1 MLFNE
6 SETLS
11 FSDVSAATGIPPA
24 ELKRNLQSLACVKVG
39 ASPLLGRAFFGRS
52 RQTVRLQCVC

>member
-24 ELKRNLQSLACVKVG
+24 ELKRNLQSLACVKVS
-39 ASPLLGRAFFGRS
+39 ASLIMHERF
-52 RQTVRLQCVC
+52 

>member
-11 FSDVSAATGIPPA
+11 FSDVSAATSIPTA
-24 ELKRNLQSLACVKVG
+24 ELKRNLQSLACVKVSG
-39 ASPLLGRAFFGRS
+39 LPLHTTGEQ
-52 RQTVRLQCVC
+52 RQSAVAA